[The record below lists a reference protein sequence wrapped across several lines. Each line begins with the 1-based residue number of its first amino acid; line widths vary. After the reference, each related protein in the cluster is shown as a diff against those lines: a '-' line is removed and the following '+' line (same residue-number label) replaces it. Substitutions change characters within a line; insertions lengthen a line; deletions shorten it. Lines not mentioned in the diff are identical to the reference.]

1 MRESALDVGV
11 SGVRVGQSECQG
23 GRSRLHRDP
32 SIISRLYFAYA
43 ADRDQKNEKLLA
55 KRLQK

>member
-1 MRESALDVGV
+1 MLAYLACEWARV
-11 SGVRVGQSECQG
+11 SVKEVAR
-23 GRSRLHRDP
+23 RLHRDP